1 MIILDEPIAQLD
13 PGHADRI
20 YGGLKELNE
29 RYGKTI
35 IVIEHHTEYIADY
48 CRHVMLMRD
57 GGIAWKLP
65 TGEALRR
72 VEELQECNIFPPQ
85 VTIAAHRMKREG
97 RITPDAP
104 LPTTVEEG
112 RRVFGGLRYESPEKK
127 ASESSME
134 AESAVSFRDVSLSYR
149 SVKGEDYR
157 VFCDNILAEIPHLG
171 MRQKMLAAARDTL
184 LGMTALIVIWCCKCI
199 LDYLTE
205 GGTLVFPVTA
215 GSLIAAVLIL
225 AAANIIIL
233 YLTHDP
239 FDHSRARNVRCTV
252 LILLLAAL
260 SICSDILVTVE
271 LFRIH
276 LGAAAAAAVILY
288 AIYRTA
294 DRYTDTF

>member
-1 MIILDEPIAQLD
+1 MSKQVRRLLREN
-13 PGHADRI
+13 
-20 YGGLKELNE
+20 NE
-29 RYGKTI
+29 MEKLLS
-35 IVIEHHTEYIADY
+35 E
-48 CRHVMLMRD
+48 D
-57 GGIAWKLP
+57 G
-65 TGEALRR
+65 
-72 VEELQECNIFPPQ
+72 
-85 VTIAAHRMKREG
+85 
-97 RITPDAP
+97 
-104 LPTTVEEG
+104 
-112 RRVFGGLRYESPEKK
+112 
-127 ASESSME
+127 
-134 AESAVSFRDVSLSYR
+134 R
-149 SVKGEDYR
+149 SVMTDIAVYLRGADIRDIDQEQIRRDIIQMLIDGEERGVSPAEVVGEDYR

-171 MRQKMLAAARDTL
+171 MRQKMHAAARDTL

-260 SICSDILVTVE
+260 SICSNILVTVE

-276 LGAAAAAAVILY
+276 LGAAAASAVILY
-288 AIYRTA
+288 AVYRLA

>member
-1 MIILDEPIAQLD
+1 MSKQVRRLLRENNEMEKLLSEDGRSVMTDIAVYLRGADIRDIDQEQIRRDIIQ
-13 PGHADRI
+13 
-20 YGGLKELNE
+20 
-29 RYGKTI
+29 
-35 IVIEHHTEYIADY
+35 
-48 CRHVMLMRD
+48 MLID
-57 GGIAWKLP
+57 G
-65 TGEALRR
+65 
-72 VEELQECNIFPPQ
+72 
-85 VTIAAHRMKREG
+85 EG
-97 RITPDAP
+97 RG
-104 LPTTVEEG
+104 V
-112 RRVFGGLRYESPEKK
+112 SP
-127 ASESSME
+127 
-134 AESAVSFRDVSLSYR
+134 AEVV
-149 SVKGEDYR
+149 GEDYR

-260 SICSDILVTVE
+260 SICSNILVTVE

>member
-1 MIILDEPIAQLD
+1 MSKQVRRLLRENNEMEKLLSEDGRSVMTDIAVYLRGADIRDIDQEQIRRDIIQ
-13 PGHADRI
+13 
-20 YGGLKELNE
+20 
-29 RYGKTI
+29 
-35 IVIEHHTEYIADY
+35 
-48 CRHVMLMRD
+48 MLID
-57 GGIAWKLP
+57 G
-65 TGEALRR
+65 
-72 VEELQECNIFPPQ
+72 
-85 VTIAAHRMKREG
+85 EG
-97 RITPDAP
+97 RG
-104 LPTTVEEG
+104 V
-112 RRVFGGLRYESPEKK
+112 SP
-127 ASESSME
+127 
-134 AESAVSFRDVSLSYR
+134 AEVV
-149 SVKGEDYR
+149 GEDYR

-184 LGMTALIVIWCCKCI
+184 LGMTALIVSWCCKCI

-260 SICSDILVTVE
+260 SICSNILVTVE